1 MSPNRR
7 RKSQLRTILE
17 SLDTVSGVLLS
28 PSETFG
34 QITSNRPVG
43 LALLTAVSVAIVTGL
58 VLVPNPPQ
66 LAEVIFDQPKGTLS
80 LWATLPVWV
89 ALFMAVL
96 CSQAAFVHLVA
107 VILKRQGSYLGVLCG
122 LCFAYLPALLAAPLV
137 MIRAVFSSASA
148 NAFYQVAFPLL
159 CLWVF
164 ILGIAAVQHTY
175 EMSRVKAMFVCSL
188 ALVVLVILPM
198 VIAVIVMTQVMT

>member
-1 MSPNRR
+1 MRS
-7 RKSQLRTILE
+7 ILK
-17 SLDTVSGVLLS
+17 SLDTLSGVLLS
-28 PSETFG
+28 PFDTFE

-43 LALLTAVSVAIVTGL
+43 LALLTALSVAIVAGL

-66 LAEVIFDQPKGTLS
+66 LAEVIFDRPKGTLT

-89 ALFMAVL
+89 ALFMAIV

-107 VILKRQGSYLGVLCG
+107 MILRGKGSYLGILCG
-122 LCFAYLPALLAAPLV
+122 ICFAYVPGLLAAPLV

-148 NAFYQVAFPLL
+148 NALYQVTFPLL

-164 ILGIAAVQHTY
+164 ILGVAAVQAAYGMT
-175 EMSRVKAMFVCSL
+175 RLKAALVCTL

-198 VIAVIVMTQVMT
+198 VLAVVAMTQVMT

>member
-1 MSPNRR
+1 
-7 RKSQLRTILE
+7 LRTILE
-17 SLDTVSGVLLS
+17 SLDTLSGVLLS
-28 PSETFG
+28 PSDTFE

-66 LAEVIFDQPKGTLS
+66 LAEVIFDQPKGTLG

-107 VILKRQGSYLGVLCG
+107 VTLKRQGSYLGILCG

-137 MIRAVFSSASA
+137 MLRAVFSSASA

-164 ILGIAAVQHTY
+164 ILGIAAVQRTY
-175 EMSRVKAMFVCSL
+175 GMSRVKAMFVCSVAL
-188 ALVVLVILPM
+188 VALVVLPM

>member
-1 MSPNRR
+1 M
-7 RKSQLRTILE
+7 RTILE
-17 SLDTVSGVLLS
+17 SLDTLSGVLLS
-28 PSETFG
+28 PSDTFQ

-66 LAEVIFDQPKGTLS
+66 LAEVIFDQPKGTLG

-89 ALFMAVL
+89 ALFMAIL

-107 VILKRQGSYLGVLCG
+107 VILKRQGSYLGILCG

-137 MIRAVFSSASA
+137 MLRAVFSSASA

-164 ILGIAAVQHTY
+164 ILGIAAVQRTY
-175 EMSRVKAMFVCSL
+175 GMSRVKALFVCSVAL
-188 ALVVLVILPM
+188 VALVVLPM
-198 VIAVIVMTQVMT
+198 VVAVVAMTQVMT